1 MLFRSVMNS
10 CNVALMDIALEMG
23 PDIMW
28 KYFEDFG
35 LFDSTGIDLVGEGDP
50 LIWSEEEF
58 KGPYGTM
65 SVAISSF
72 GQTMKITPIQMITAF
87 AAVINGGHLLEPYL
101 VQTITD
107 KDGNAVYYHETTEV
121 RQVISEATSSTLR
134 GILESV
140 VSDGSGHNATV
151 NGYRIGGKTGTSE
164 KRDEKGDDVICS
176 FMGFAPADDPQVL
189 VLIAYDSPKRSGP
202 GSNYTASGTYIS
214 GGNITAPMAGR
225 LIGSILDYI
234 GVEKRYSDDELA
246 GADKPMPYV
255 IGKELTVAK
264 GQVQNAG
271 FECRTVG
278 AGSIV
283 THQIPAAGVSVP
295 GGSTVV
301 LYLGETAPTDT
312 VEMPSNSLPS

>member
-1 MLFRSVMNS
+1 
-10 CNVALMDIALEMG
+10 
-23 PDIMW
+23 
-28 KYFEDFG
+28 
-35 LFDSTGIDLVGEGDP
+35 
-50 LIWSEEEF
+50 
-58 KGPYGTM
+58 
-65 SVAISSF
+65 
-72 GQTMKITPIQMITAF
+72 
-87 AAVINGGHLLEPYL
+87 
-101 VQTITD
+101 
-107 KDGNAVYYHETTEV
+107 
-121 RQVISEATSSTLR
+121 
-134 GILESV
+134 
-140 VSDGSGHNATV
+140 
-151 NGYRIGGKTGTSE
+151 
-164 KRDEKGDDVICS
+164 
-176 FMGFAPADDPQVL
+176 MGFAPADDPQVL

-312 VEMPSNSLPS
+312 VEMPSLVGLSPTASKNLLEEKGLFLRATGVADYNDPSVKAASQVIDVGVMVPLGTVVEVRFVSTIEYGDQTSD